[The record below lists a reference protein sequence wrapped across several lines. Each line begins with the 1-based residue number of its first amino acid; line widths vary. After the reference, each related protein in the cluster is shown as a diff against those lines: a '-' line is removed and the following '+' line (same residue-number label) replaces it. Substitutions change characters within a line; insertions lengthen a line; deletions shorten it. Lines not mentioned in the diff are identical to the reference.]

1 MKDRFL
7 FLLPRILVLA
17 LAIGLVSL
25 LLAVVFKLLI
35 AGIVIGGIVFIGA
48 KVIKWIKHPHY
59 HNHITQ
65 FPGFKNDKSSRSK
78 GRTYSSDTIVPI
90 Y

>member
-1 MKDRFL
+1 MKNKFL

-17 LAIGLVSL
+17 LAIGVTSL

-35 AGIVIGGIVFIGA
+35 AGIIMGGIVLIVMRVAGM
-48 KVIKWIKHPHY
+48 IKHHHSR
-59 HNHITQ
+59 HNMTH
-65 FPGFKNDKSSRSK
+65 FPGFKNSQPKNRMSA
-78 GRTYSSDTIVPI
+78 SDTIVPI